1 MTKFI
6 ARMSLLINNV
16 IFFVSVI
23 VAVVIGTFGFDAY
36 KSGRNLESLY
46 LTTLAPLVVI
56 VTATLLCS
64 IIALLGAIWLSIEEA
79 NERNIYMD
87 RKTTERIDPTFTS
100 S

>member
-6 ARMSLLINNV
+6 ARLSLLINNV
-16 IFFVSVI
+16 IFFISVI
-23 VAVVIGTFGFDAY
+23 VAVMIGAFGYDAY
-36 KSGRNLESLY
+36 KSGQSVDALY
-46 LTTLAPLVVI
+46 LTTLAPLAI
-56 VTATLLCS
+56 IGTATLLCS

-79 NERNIYMD
+79 NDRNIHVD